1 MTMVRHGFTLFLVF
15 LTTLTTFLSHDP
27 CVAYSLS
34 LSCSLLLILAAMLKA
49 LRENGEEEE
58 KEAENLVV
66 INWGKNSKKRGRAP
80 LMPREDGNGTKSG
93 KRKFI
98 STSCYF

>member
-1 MTMVRHGFTLFLVF
+1 M
-15 LTTLTTFLSHDP
+15 P
-27 CVAYSLS
+27 E
-34 LSCSLLLILAAMLKA
+34 A

-66 INWGKNSKKRGRAP
+66 INWGKDSKKRERAP